1 MSKIILLAADAEHDA
16 LEAARAARDLCAAG
30 DRILVLHVHEFA
42 VGRFGRLQVDCGAG
56 EGEHVVASL
65 AASLRDSGI
74 AADSEI
80 REARVGHVARAILAA
95 ADDIGAAAIVVGSA
109 GRHDLPLIPL
119 GSVSHKLL
127 HLAQRP
133 VMVVPRGATGAAGQ
147 DAARQAHAEPATA
160 GPSATEPVPG

>member
-1 MSKIILLAADAEHDA
+1 MSKTILLAADAQHDA
-16 LEAARAARDLCAAG
+16 PEAARAARELCGSG

-56 EGEHVVASL
+56 EGEQVVASL
-65 AASLRDSGI
+65 AASLRESGI
-74 AADSEI
+74 TADSEI

-95 ADDIGAAAIVVGSA
+95 ADDVGATAIVVGSA

-133 VMVVPRGATGAAGQ
+133 VMVVPRGAAGAAEDGHP
-147 DAARQAHAEPATA
+147 RRAEPVAD
-160 GPSATEPVPG
+160 